1 MIRDEMLKFCKVCR
15 NREVDLKR
23 GMICK
28 LTGEYADFSEN
39 CPNYDYD
46 EQEDKRLSAAQENI
60 VKTEKIGG
68 WLGFFLFQ
76 ICAGILVS
84 LILVFTSQW
93 PEDVAVYYILQGLII
108 IPYMLMGVYTV
119 YAFLRRKA
127 NAVFWGYAYLLVC
140 LIINIFSL
148 LYGYES
154 MNTMTSLTWNVIWS
168 VFFILSDNV
177 KTLIPKET
185 RRVTTID
192 WVLAAI
198 GVVIPSIVCVF
209 IYSLAMMA

>member
-1 MIRDEMLKFCKVCR
+1 MLKLCKVCR

-28 LTGEYADFSEN
+28 LTGAYADFSEN

-46 EQEDKRLSAAQENI
+46 EQEDRRLSAEQENI

-76 ICAGILVS
+76 ICAGILVN

-108 IPYMLMGVYTV
+108 IPYMLMGVSTV
-119 YAFLRRKA
+119 YAFICRKA
-127 NAVFWGYAYLLVC
+127 NAVFWGYAYLLLS
-140 LIINIFSL
+140 LIINILSL

-154 MNTMTSLTWNVIWS
+154 MNTMTSLVWNVIWS

-198 GVVIPSIVCVF
+198 GVVIPSIVCMFV
-209 IYSLAMMA
+209 YSLAMMA

>member
-46 EQEDKRLSAAQENI
+46 EQEDRRLSAAQENI

-76 ICAGILVS
+76 ICAGILVN

-108 IPYMLMGVYTV
+108 IPYMLMGVSTV
-119 YAFLRRKA
+119 YAFIRRKA
-127 NAVFWGYAYLLVC
+127 NAVFWGYAYLLLS

-198 GVVIPSIVCVF
+198 GVTIPSIVCMLV
-209 IYSLAMMA
+209 YCLVMMA